1 MNMRKMTPMILVAL
15 MLASIFASID
25 FVELE
30 ETVII
35 EEAGARSGADAE
47 VIAITSP
54 KETSCNNN
62 GCRNEL
68 KVGET
73 TNFAAFIKNS
83 GDAAIDEMGYAVTV
97 YSNDGSGNAGAI
109 VLDAQGNP
117 LSWTNGNVICD
128 DILACPVSSL
138 AQGSILNGGKTTL
151 QTESGTDIVWTPM
164 AGFYVIEVVV
174 DATSGDADPGNDVQQ
189 IIVNVVDWV
198 DIAVDLSWD
207 GQDADLMT
215 GSGQKDFTLTVT
227 SNGSAT
233 NGFNPR
239 NVSVLLN
246 IRGDLTAAQ
255 STTNEDLWD
264 NGGLTTLIAGTS
276 GQIVETFR
284 HGEDPNNI
292 TNDART
298 VLIYQSVWTYQGS
311 VMPDSTKAEGTYSL
325 EASLIGYV
333 DYDSFESCWETS
345 SSGSGNSSENETS
358 ETILYHM
365 CEEAQ
370 NSDDYPNSNADAITG
385 AINNYHDIRITS
397 LTVFQG
403 YNSDGTG
410 LPTYSLSDGQTGD
423 LNVGTSRVHV
433 EVEHR
438 GSDDS
443 STYDWDVTFT
453 ISKEGESNPQVLTV
467 DNCMEGTEQAYQ
479 HAELGINVSATPP
492 AQLHGFACE
501 IVFLD
506 EGVYTFEADLEMLG
520 GKSADQRPSNN
531 HKSMTLDV
539 VNNLPMITSFD
550 LNTLGDLVVGQEE
563 FLQMSV
569 QAFDVDDPT
578 GESLE
583 YSWAYQGGILPGC
596 GGLGGAGTVC
606 QIPITTEFVMIFAVT
621 VTVTD
626 SQGDLVSEEMM
637 LEVWNDGV
645 GSATTAS
652 GIQIQ
657 YPIQYWAA
665 SDFEITASDGDL
677 SAFMDKE
684 LPGYTGTY
692 DAIGVVEFA
701 TVNGLSANDVL
712 SQSMSVIFDKSL
724 GATSLWYVT
733 DAGLW
738 TSMST
743 TVEDIDGT
751 TSMFNFDFPADS
763 ATLPAG
769 SLVLIGAALEEAE
782 VPVASISAFD
792 ASAGKGGALVMNWNV
807 STILL
812 SSDTEVVTITCDTTD
827 PLCESPQPANA
838 VPGAKTYTYSGS
850 NTVHGMSYNVSVAIC
865 NAAGCSTPIG
875 TGTIIADKAV
885 DGGVSAMNM
894 GILAVGEEW
903 TVSWS
908 ATGETF
914 DVDHWNV
921 CYQMD
926 EFNAANMPSQCV
938 STVGATDTTI
948 NISMPTAAGTWEY
961 HFTAVPVDGLGNQ
974 ASEGSLNSIGYHRDA
989 AIDGNSGN
997 ETTVGGSGDIEG
1009 VSPYVWGLIGGLILV
1024 AVIVSAVILRR
1035 GESDEENKDW
1045 DY

>member
-1 MNMRKMTPMILVAL
+1 MRKMTPMILVAL
-15 MLASIFASID
+15 MLASVFASID

-47 VIAITSP
+47 AIAITSP

-62 GCRNEL
+62 GCRNQL

-73 TNFAAFIKNS
+73 TTFAAFIKNS
-83 GDAAIDEMGYAVTV
+83 GDAAIEEMGYAVTV

-109 VLDAQGNP
+109 VLDAQGDE
-117 LSWTNGNVICD
+117 LSWENGNVICD
-128 DILACPVSSL
+128 DILACPISSL
-138 AQGSILNGGKTTL
+138 SAGAILGGGKTTL
-151 QTESGTDIVWTPM
+151 QTESGNDIQWTPV

-174 DATSGDADPGNDVQQ
+174 NAIGDADPGNDVQQ
-189 IIVNVVDWV
+189 IVVNVVDWI

-215 GSGQKDFTLTVT
+215 GSGVKDFTLTVT

-239 NVSVLLN
+239 NVSILLN
-246 IRGDLTAAQ
+246 IRGDLTQAQ
-255 STTNEDLWD
+255 STTGEDLWD
-264 NGGLTTLIAGTS
+264 NGGLSTLTAGTS
-276 GQIVETFR
+276 GQMVETFR
-284 HGEDPNNI
+284 HGEDPNNV
-292 TNDART
+292 TNDTRT
-298 VLIYQSVWTYQGS
+298 VLSWQSVWTYQGS
-311 VMPDSTKAEGTYSL
+311 VMPDSTQAEGTYSL
-325 EASLIGYV
+325 EASLIDYV
-333 DYDSFESCWETS
+333 DYDSFESCWETYTDN
-345 SSGSGNSSENETS
+345 GTGNETS

-365 CEEAQ
+365 CEETQ
-370 NSDDYPNSNADAITG
+370 DSDDYPNSNADVITG
-385 AINNYHDIRITS
+385 AISNYHDIRITT

-403 YNSDGTG
+403 YDSTG
-410 LPTYSLSDGQTGD
+410 GGEPTFSVSDGQSGD

-433 EVEHR
+433 QVEHR
-438 GSDDS
+438 GSDET
-443 STYDWDVTFT
+443 STYDWGVTFT
-453 ISKEGESNPQVLTV
+453 ITKEGESNSQVLTA
-467 DNCMEGTEQAYQ
+467 DDCMVGIDPAYE
-479 HAELGINVSATPP
+479 HAELGMNASAIPP
-492 AQLHGFACE
+492 ASLLGFACE
-501 IVFLD
+501 MVILE
-506 EGVYTFEADLEMLG
+506 EGVYTFEADLALLN

-550 LNTLGDLVVGQEE
+550 LNTLGDLVVGQEAL
-563 FLQMSV
+563 LQMSV
-569 QAFDVDDPT
+569 QAFDVDDPS

-596 GGLGGAGTVC
+596 GGLAGVGTLC
-606 QIPITTEFVMIFAVT
+606 QFPIVTEYVMIFAVT

-626 SQGDLVSEEMM
+626 SQGASVSEEMM
-637 LEVWNDGV
+637 LEVWNNGV
-645 GSATTAS
+645 GAATTDS
-652 GIQIQ
+652 GIQVL

-665 SDFEITASDGDL
+665 SDFNITASDGDL
-677 SAFMDKE
+677 AAFMDQE

-701 TVNGLSANDVL
+701 PENGLSANDVL
-712 SQSMSVIFDKSL
+712 SQSMSVTFDKSL

-738 TSMST
+738 TAMST
-743 TVEDIDGT
+743 TVEDVDGT
-751 TSMFNFDFPADS
+751 TSMFDFAFPADS

-769 SLVLIGAALEEAE
+769 SLVLIGAALEEAA

-812 SSDTEVVTITCDTTD
+812 SSDSEVVTITCDTTD
-827 PLCESPQPANA
+827 PLCVAPQPANA
-838 VPGAKTYTYSGS
+838 VPGAKTYTYSGT
-850 NTVHGMSYNVSVAIC
+850 NTVHGMSYDVSVAIC

-875 TGTIIADKAV
+875 SGTIIADKAV

-894 GILAVGEEW
+894 AVQAVGEEW

-914 DVDHWNV
+914 DVNHWNV
-921 CYQMD
+921 CYQKQD
-926 EFNAANMPSQCV
+926 SFDAANMPSQCV

-948 NISMPTAAGTWEY
+948 NISMPTAEGTWDY
-961 HFTAVPVDGLGNQ
+961 YFTAVPVDGLGNS
-974 ASEGSLNSIGYHRDA
+974 ASAASMNSIEYNRDV
-989 AIDGNSGN
+989 AIDNPDDGENIGVDG
-997 ETTVGGSGDIEG
+997 ETDG
-1009 VSPYVWGLIGGLILV
+1009 VPAGIWGLIGGLILV
-1024 AVIVSAVILRR
+1024 AIIASAVILRR
-1035 GESDEENKDW
+1035 GDGDGEENKDW